1 MAQRQAESARKQLL
15 HLRLNGR
22 WRDDAVAEN
31 QLLVDYLRE
40 VARLTGT
47 KIGCDSGECG
57 ACTVLVDE
65 KPVPSCLVLAC
76 SERFMKNSGRNVAFA
91 RPV

>member
-1 MAQRQAESARKQLL
+1 MAQKQAESARKQLI

-40 VARLTGT
+40 VVRA
-47 KIGCDSGECG
+47 
-57 ACTVLVDE
+57 
-65 KPVPSCLVLAC
+65 
-76 SERFMKNSGRNVAFA
+76 
-91 RPV
+91 